1 MSNRCGGSPHRV
13 GDKMANWSKT
23 TLRIIGLAGV
33 LSVLIS
39 SGANAGPPFRT
50 DDPEPVETGHYE
62 FYTFMAG
69 THVIDGTGGVGPAF
83 EFNYGLIPD
92 GQFHIVAPVAFNIP
106 TDGPKSFGYGDTE
119 LGFKYRFI
127 QEDKDGWRPMV
138 GIFPM
143 LVLPTGDFNRGLG
156 LGHARL
162 FLPVWV
168 QKSWGDWQT
177 YGGGGYYINQDNMIG
192 DKNYWYAGWQLQR
205 KITEKLALGGEVYYQ
220 TATSIFLK
228 DSAGFNLGGI
238 YDVDEHNHILFS
250 GGRGFLNAS
259 TTNMYSWYLAWQ
271 ITR

>member
-1 MSNRCGGSPHRV
+1 MSKHNALFCRIAAAALWTTALIPGS
-13 GDKMANWSKT
+13 AE
-23 TLRIIGLAGV
+23 
-33 LSVLIS
+33 
-39 SGANAGPPFRT
+39 AGPPFRT

-83 EFNYGLIPD
+83 EFNYGIIPD
-92 GQFHIVAPVAFNIP
+92 GQFHIIVPAAFNIP

-143 LVLPTGDFNRGLG
+143 LVLPTGDFDRGLG

-162 FLPVWV
+162 FLPLWL

-177 YGGGGYYINQDNMIG
+177 YGGGGYYINQDNMVG

-205 KITEKLALGGEVYYQ
+205 KVAENLTLGGEVYYQ

-238 YDVDEHNHILFS
+238 YDLDEHNHILFS
-250 GGRGFLNAS
+250 AGRGFLNAS